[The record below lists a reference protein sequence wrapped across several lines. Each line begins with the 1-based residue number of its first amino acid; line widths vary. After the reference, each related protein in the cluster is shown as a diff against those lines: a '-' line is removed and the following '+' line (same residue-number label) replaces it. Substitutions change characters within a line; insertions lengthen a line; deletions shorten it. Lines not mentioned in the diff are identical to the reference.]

1 MMASGNK
8 SLHGIRGFRC
18 APGASQILKHQA
30 LCSMM
35 KLQTPNESCIF
46 CKLHFGI
53 SRQTQNACSS
63 IKHVS
68 NSSVTS

>member
-30 LCSMM
+30 L
-35 KLQTPNESCIF
+35 
-46 CKLHFGI
+46 
-53 SRQTQNACSS
+53 RVV
-63 IKHVS
+63 IKGCTIQEVFYMPL
-68 NSSVTS
+68 VLPKF